1 MALTPQEFAKKWS
14 AALSERASYQHHFLD
29 LCAMLGP
36 PAPAEAD
43 PTGSFYAF
51 EKGVEKTGGKG
62 FADYCGA
69 RGASS
74 SGRQDAKRA
83 GAPKDPDPLYLC
95 GFRPVAR
102 PVLSSV

>member
-1 MALTPQEFAKKWS
+1 MVGGALGEGI
-14 AALSERASYQHHFLD
+14 L
-29 LCAMLGP
+29 
-36 PAPAEAD
+36 PAPLPGPVRDAGPARAEAD

-83 GAPKDPDPLYLC
+83 GAPKDPDPLYLY